1 MNVSP
6 EISAFSPE
14 DAPKIGKRCA
24 VADKPFAPGDKVY
37 SVLYEEDGQIRRMD
51 LCAAAYRT
59 TPRPEN
65 ALAWWSSTVREEGEK
80 DKNIKLAPNDALTAL
95 FVSLADK
102 PGQEALRYALA
113 LLLARRRV
121 LKFDYEENASMRS
134 DPETANSIYV
144 YSPRNET
151 GYFVPIV
158 AMTDRQIAE
167 VQDRL
172 VALLETPTAFVGD
185 EEEKEEPETASAGT
199 NEEPKR
205 VFNPSVD
212 ERRRLQAAFSAFD
225 ESEIA
230 EAAAQAARATLGE

>member
-14 DAPKIGKRCA
+14 DAPKIGRRCG
-24 VADKPFAPGDKVY
+24 VTDKPFAPGDKVY
-37 SVLYEEDGQIRRMD
+37 SVLYEEDGEIKRLD

-59 TPRPEN
+59 TPRPKN
-65 ALAWWSSTVREEGEK
+65 ALAWWSSRIRDDGEK

-134 DPETANSIYV
+134 DPETANTIYV

-158 AMTDRQIAE
+158 DMTPKQAAE
-167 VQDRL
+167 VQERL
-172 VALLETPTAFVGD
+172 VALLETPTAFVD
-185 EEEKEEPETASAGT
+185 EKETRETEPGET
-199 NEEPKR
+199 NEERER
-205 VFNPSVD
+205 VFKPTVD
-212 ERRRLQAAFSAFD
+212 EQRRLQAAFSAFD

-230 EAAAQAARATLGE
+230 EAAAQAAKATLGE

>member
-1 MNVSP
+1 MNVSS

-14 DAPKIGKRCA
+14 DAPKIGRRCA
-24 VADKPFAPGDKVY
+24 VTGKPFAPGDKVY
-37 SVLYEEDGQIRRMD
+37 SVLYEENGEIKRRD
-51 LCAAAYRT
+51 LCAAAQRT

-65 ALAWWSSTVREEGEK
+65 ALAWWSSTVQKDSEK
-80 DKNIKLAPNDALTAL
+80 DNNLKLAPNDALTAL

-113 LLLARRRV
+113 LLLARRRA

-134 DPETANSIYV
+134 DPETANTIYV

-158 AMTDRQIAE
+158 NMTARQIEE
-167 VQDRL
+167 VQGRL
-172 VALLETPTAFVGD
+172 VELLETPTAFARR
-185 EEEKEEPETASAGT
+185 EERESEPAESSQSP
-199 NEEPKR
+199 EP

-212 ERRRLQAAFSAFD
+212 ERQRLQATFDAFD
-225 ESEIA
+225 NSEIA
-230 EAAAQAARATLGE
+230 EAAAQAARETLGE